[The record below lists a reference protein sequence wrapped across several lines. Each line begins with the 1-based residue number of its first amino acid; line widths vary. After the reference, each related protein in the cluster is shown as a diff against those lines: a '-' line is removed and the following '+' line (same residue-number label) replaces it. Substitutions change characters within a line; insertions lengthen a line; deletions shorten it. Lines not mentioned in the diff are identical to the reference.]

1 MRGRFGGGYW
11 IHAGLC
17 ENAPIRGAAG
27 FNGVRPVSSSKDLRR
42 RIYYYDW
49 SRDGTRMA
57 LAYGD
62 DTRDV
67 VLMKGFAAR
76 P

>member
-1 MRGRFGGGYW
+1 MRRSRRRR
-11 IHAGLC
+11 IQRRSPGLVV
-17 ENAPIRGAAG
+17 EH
-27 FNGVRPVSSSKDLRR
+27 LRR

-57 LAYGD
+57 LASGD